1 MQQPFEAIL
10 KTIPGFLLL
19 IVTAA
24 CSANS
29 DAVRVL
35 ETENTSLRA
44 TVASY
49 QSAGPTMTAQSTIAA
64 QKMATMQTD
73 LSTAR
78 AQVRDLTAKINTG
91 VGQAQPQPTAIAGAN
106 NPAVQDPIT
115 PGAPG
120 TQQASYNGFA
130 FAEVVTARSIDDSSG
145 CANAKSNTFS
155 VNDNRIF
162 VVADVRNLK
171 GGTSFKASWAG
182 TDFSRENNWTAK
194 RDSAQLCIYFYIE
207 PKTLA
212 LKPGEYTV
220 TFGAPNLSAT
230 PVQFTVQ

>member
-1 MQQPFEAIL
+1 MQQIF
-10 KTIPGFLLL
+10 KYIPGFMFM
-19 IVTAA
+19 IMAAA
-24 CSANS
+24 CNANS

-44 TVASY
+44 TVAAY
-49 QSAGPTMTAQSTIAA
+49 QSVGPTMTAQ
-64 QKMATMQTD
+64 ATLASQRLATLQTD
-73 LSTAR
+73 LTTAR
-78 AQVRDLTAKINTG
+78 AQVRDLTAKLNTG
-91 VGQAQPQPTAIAGAN
+91 GGQPQLQPTLIAGAN
-106 NPAVQDPIT
+106 NPAAQDPIT

-120 TQQASYNGFA
+120 TQQATYNGFA
-130 FAEVVTARSIDDSSG
+130 FAEVVTAKSIDDATG
-145 CANAKSNTFS
+145 CASAKSSTFS

-182 TDFSRENNWTAK
+182 TDFTRENSWTAK

>member
-1 MQQPFEAIL
+1 MRQIF
-10 KTIPGFLLL
+10 KYIPGVLLL
-19 IVTAA
+19 VVSAA
-24 CSANS
+24 CNANS

-44 TVASY
+44 TVAAY
-49 QSAGPTMTAQSTIAA
+49 QGAGPTMTAQTTLAA
-64 QKMATMQTD
+64 QKLATIQTD
-73 LSTAR
+73 LTTAR
-78 AQVRDLTAKINTG
+78 AQVRDLTAKLNTG
-91 VGQAQPQPTAIAGAN
+91 SAQAQPQPTLAAGAN
-106 NPAVQDPIT
+106 NTTMQDPIT

-120 TQQASYNGFA
+120 TQQVGNGAFA
-130 FAEVVTARSIDDSSG
+130 FAEVVTARSIDDGTG
-145 CANAKSNTFS
+145 CAASKSTTFS
-155 VNDNRIF
+155 VTDNRIF

-182 TDFSRENNWTAK
+182 TDFTRENNWTAK

-230 PVQFTVQ
+230 PVQFTVQAAN